1 MSYICICNSI
11 TDNDLKEAEAHG
23 ALTHDE
29 VFAHFGTAPQCGCCI
44 DTMCDKMGCDCA
56 CDNRARAA

>member
-11 TDNDLKEAEAHG
+11 TDSDLRDAEANG
-23 ALTHDE
+23 ARTHDE

-44 DTMCDKMGCDCA
+44 DTLCDKMGCNCA